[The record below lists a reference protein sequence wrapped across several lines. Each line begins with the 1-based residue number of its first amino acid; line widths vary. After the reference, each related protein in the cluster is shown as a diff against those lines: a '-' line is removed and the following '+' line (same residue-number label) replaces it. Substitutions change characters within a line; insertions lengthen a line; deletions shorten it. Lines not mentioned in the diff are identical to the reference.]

1 MSFSSCRCTVCLKP
15 LESQSEKR
23 RRRCRQC
30 MNKKMNG
37 STALTSVALV
47 TIGAAVGFIGGYV
60 YSLWNGDEE
69 NNTNHNNKKKKQETK
84 EDFLDTT
91 QYNPDDDI
99 GACPICYDRRV
110 NIAITPC
117 GHTLCKQCTDELPT
131 KQCPM
136 CSKDITNTQAIYI
149 N

>member
-1 MSFSSCRCTVCLKP
+1 MSSRCHVCLKQ
-15 LESQSEKR
+15 LDSSTEKSR
-23 RRRCRQC
+23 GRCRKC

-37 STALTSVALV
+37 SSALTSVALV
-47 TIGAAVGFIGGYV
+47 TIGAAVGFVGGYI
-60 YSLWNGDEE
+60 YSLWNDD
-69 NNTNHNNKKKKQETK
+69 NNETKQNQKEETK
-84 EDFLDTT
+84 EDELLDTI
-91 QYNPDDDI
+91 QYDPDDDI

-136 CSKDITNTQAIYI
+136 CQKAITNTQTIYI